1 MTGSTGATDDAVGA
15 PPPPPRPARAMASPR
30 LLLFALLCLL
40 RHPLAAA
47 RDTITPSTPL
57 VGSNETLVSGGDGN
71 FALGFFTPPGSN
83 NTYLGVWYNK
93 VSLRTVVW
101 VANRE
106 SPIAGAVEDNPGA
119 TLSVSAAGTLAV
131 AAGNKTVVWS
141 VQPATKLASPAAQ
154 ILDNGNLVLAD
165 GAGGAVAWEGFDY
178 PTDTMLPEMKIG
190 IDYVKR
196 KNRTL
201 TSWKSPSDPSPG
213 PVAMVMDTNGD
224 PQVFIWNGGEKV
236 WRSGP
241 WDGFQFTGVPDTA
254 TYSGFTFSFI
264 NNAQEVTYSFQVH
277 NASIISHL
285 GVVSTGNYGLLQ
297 RSTWVEAARAW
308 NLYWYAPK
316 DQCDAVSPCG
326 PNGVCDTN
334 NLPVCSCLRGFTPKT
349 PAAWALRDGR
359 DGCVRSTPLDCRN
372 GTDGFVKVRH
382 AKVPD
387 TERAAVDWALT
398 LDQCRQACLRNCSCT
413 AYASANVS
421 AGAGGGRGAG
431 DGMGCVMWTTGL
443 TDLRVYPD
451 FGQDLFVR
459 LAKADLDELASKSR
473 KARTI
478 IAVGASVSALVFLL
492 AVAGLLIWSRRKRLR
507 RTTGSSKWSGSR
519 STGRRYEGSSHDDD
533 LELPIFDLGTIA
545 AATDGFSINNKL
557 GEGGF
562 GPVYK
567 GKLED
572 GMEIAVKTLSKTSAQ
587 GLDEFKNEVLLIAKL
602 QHRNL
607 VRLLGCSISGQE
619 RMLVYEYMANKSLDY
634 FLFEKD
640 NVVLDWP
647 VRYRIIEGITRGLL
661 YLHQDSRYRIIHR
674 DLKAA
679 NVLLDTEMTPKI
691 SDFGMARIFGN
702 EETEINTRK
711 VVGTYGY
718 MSPEYAMDGIFSV
731 KSDVFSYGVLLLEIV
746 SGRRNRGV
754 YSISN
759 NQSLLGHVSGGLP
772 HLANAWSL
780 WNEGKSV
787 ELADE
792 RMEGSFNSDEVL
804 KCVRVGLLC
813 VQENPDDRPLMSQVL
828 LMLASPDVASLPT
841 PKQPGF
847 AARRVLM
854 ETDTSS
860 TKPDCSI
867 FDSATIT
874 MLEGR

>member
-1 MTGSTGATDDAVGA
+1 MTDATTRGTDAVEA
-15 PPPPPRPARAMASPR
+15 PPAAARLPKRRAMASLR
-30 LLLFALLCLL
+30 LLCALLCLL
-40 RHPLAAA
+40 RHLAASHA
-47 RDTITPSTPL
+47 ASRDTVTPGSPL
-57 VGSNETLVSGGDGN
+57 TANETLVSGGDGN
-71 FALGFFTPPGSN
+71 FAMGFFTPPGANS
-83 NTYLGVWYNK
+83 TYLGVWYNK

-106 SPIAGAVEDNPGA
+106 APIAGAVEDNPGA
-119 TLSVSAAGTLAV
+119 TLSVSAGGTLAI
-131 AAGNKTVVWS
+131 AAGNGTVVWS
-141 VQPATKLASPAAQ
+141 VQPAARLANPAAQ

-165 GAGGAVAWEGFDY
+165 GVGGAVAWEGFDY

-241 WDGFQFTGVPDTA
+241 WDGVQFTGVPDTA

-297 RSTWVEAARAW
+297 RSTWVESAGTW

-372 GTDGFVKVRH
+372 GTDGFAKVRH

-387 TERAAVDWALT
+387 TERSVVDMSLT
-398 LDQCRQACLRNCSCT
+398 LDQCRAACLRNCSCT

-421 AGAGGGRGAG
+421 AGGRGIG
-431 DGMGCVMWTTGL
+431 DGTGCVMWTTGL

-451 FGQDLFVR
+451 FGQDLYVR
-459 LAKADLDELASKSR
+459 LAAADLELASKSR
-473 KARTI
+473 RAPII
-478 IAVGASVSALVFLL
+478 IAVGASVSALVLLL

-507 RTTGSSKWSGSR
+507 RTAGSSKWSGSR

-619 RMLVYEYMANKSLDY
+619 RMLVYEYMENKSLDY
-634 FLFEKD
+634 FLFEKA
-640 NVVLDWP
+640 NVVLDWQ
-647 VRYRIIEGITRGLL
+647 VRYHIIEGITRGLL

-679 NVLLDTEMTPKI
+679 NVLLDKEMTPKI

-754 YSISN
+754 YSYSN
-759 NQSLLGHVSGGLP
+759 NQSLLGH
-772 HLANAWSL
+772 AWSL
-780 WNEGKSV
+780 WNEEKSI

-792 RMEGSFNSDEVL
+792 RMGGSFNSDEVL
-804 KCVRVGLLC
+804 KCIRVGLLC

-828 LMLASPDVASLPT
+828 LMLATPDAASLPT